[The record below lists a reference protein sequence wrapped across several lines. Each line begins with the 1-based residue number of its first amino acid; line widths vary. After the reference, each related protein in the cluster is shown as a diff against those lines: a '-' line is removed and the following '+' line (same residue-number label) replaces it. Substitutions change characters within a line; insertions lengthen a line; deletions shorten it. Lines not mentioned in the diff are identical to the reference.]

1 MWLMNI
7 AHKGINT
14 SILAVSFCIIGLVFC
29 EDVFKPLVY
38 FVKFYLKVG
47 NLFHEV
53 TWPGAFSL

>member
-1 MWLMNI
+1 MNI

-14 SILAVSFCIIGLVFC
+14 SILAVSFCIIRLVFC
-29 EDVFKPLVY
+29 EDVFKSLVY

-47 NLFHEV
+47 NLSHKV